1 MLPRCTAG
9 GITPGKRR
17 SVYPTWRGNA
27 HGRRGTKLDCRRVL
41 CHRQCSGRD
50 NTGRSGHHGTRFDP
64 RALSGAA
71 CGLYEGIREFGRWA
85 DPFFKSI
92 TAHWCERPPPFRS
105 PSNCSIWPG
114 RHTDQGSIEY
124 LRVEKDAGAECDP
137 VGNPSRLIRSGL
149 GPQYPATRCTE
160 ISVIQVG
167 LIWQSRRWTPAPS
180 GRECGTSSEMNVRL
194 SCVMLRGAQDVS
206 K

>member
-1 MLPRCTAG
+1 MLPRCAAG

-41 CHRQCSGRD
+41 CHRQCGGQD
-50 NTGRSGHHGTRFDP
+50 TTGQNSIIEAYLARLADFTGEFANSTNRPIRFSSPSRQTGEKDLRLFDP
-64 RALSGAA
+64 
-71 CGLYEGIREFGRWA
+71 
-85 DPFFKSI
+85 PQ
-92 TAHWCERPPPFRS
+92 TVP
-105 PSNCSIWPG
+105 PG
-114 RHTDQGSIEY
+114 RADIPIRINRVPS
-124 LRVEKDAGAECDP
+124 VEKDAGTECDR

-160 ISVIQVG
+160 LGVIQVG